1 MTEEQ
6 FAKIERIRGQIRKKN
21 RETLTMLKSNCFI
34 YLERNEIPTFIRDE
48 EVTKVLINLF
58 EERISKLEKQFAEL

>member
-6 FAKIERIRGQIRKKN
+6 FAKIESIRGQICKSRKALA
-21 RETLTMLKSNCFI
+21 TLKSSCFI
-34 YLERNEIPTFIRDE
+34 YLERNEIRTYIQDE

>member
-6 FAKIERIRGQIRKKN
+6 FAKIERIRGQIRKN
-21 RETLTMLKSNCFI
+21 RETLTMLKDNCFI
-34 YLERNEIPTFIRDE
+34 YLECNNRQTSIHDE
-48 EVTKVLINLF
+48 EVTKALINLF